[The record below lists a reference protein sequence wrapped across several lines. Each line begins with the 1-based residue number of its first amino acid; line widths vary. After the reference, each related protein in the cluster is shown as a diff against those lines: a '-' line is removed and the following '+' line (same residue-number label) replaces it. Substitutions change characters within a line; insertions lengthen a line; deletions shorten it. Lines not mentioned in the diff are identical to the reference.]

1 MKFVFNTDY
10 KLLQIGEIRGKNN
23 NNIYMS
29 KFEDLKVSVQEIIDL
44 IAAKND
50 REANNKLLEVNET
63 LDEMLDHAE
72 EDEDLREISRY
83 QVLLNQLHV
92 KINGEEQVDGE

>member
-1 MKFVFNTDY
+1 MN
-10 KLLQIGEIRGKNN
+10 
-23 NNIYMS
+23 

-44 IAAKND
+44 IAAKNN